1 MLLLGESPQNTD
13 ELSHHVY
20 YFLESEPANVINRNP
35 YELVLANKADCNGQD
50 FYTIT
55 RSGVTEFSRRNGTET
70 TSLLD
75 WLKFRNMF
83 NLINKDPFRF
93 PLMKAF
99 KIYKAFA
106 AWKCAARI
114 WKMESAREKLKVN
127 LLLLHPQFNTA
138 LLHIQEVVL
147 SCALEGRVDPVDEAE
162 APSPLK
168 KTPNEERLLSAF
180 SSAIEAFEENTR
192 APEQLGKRCTSASS
206 SATGRLG
213 SSWGIS
219 R

>member
-1 MLLLGESPQNTD
+1 MDPLGENGSRGSGLPRKPALFSFNHDDGAKQDGAKAKEGGQFFRVPRPPSKGKPTFLSQRRDSVPPRGTYETQGGIQVRVGVTTGVELVLLLGESPQNTD

-93 PLMKAF
+93 PLMIGF
-99 KIYKAFA
+99 MIF
-106 AWKCAARI
+106 
-114 WKMESAREKLKVN
+114 
-127 LLLLHPQFNTA
+127 
-138 LLHIQEVVL
+138 
-147 SCALEGRVDPVDEAE
+147 
-162 APSPLK
+162 
-168 KTPNEERLLSAF
+168 
-180 SSAIEAFEENTR
+180 
-192 APEQLGKRCTSASS
+192 
-206 SATGRLG
+206 
-213 SSWGIS
+213 
-219 R
+219 

>member
-1 MLLLGESPQNTD
+1 M
-13 ELSHHVY
+13 
-20 YFLESEPANVINRNP
+20 ESEPANVINRNP

-93 PLMKAF
+93 PLMKGF

-106 AWKCAARI
+106 AWKCAARRPATR
-114 WKMESAREKLKVN
+114 SR
-127 LLLLHPQFNTA
+127 A
-138 LLHIQEVVL
+138 L
-147 SCALEGRVDPVDEAE
+147 
-162 APSPLK
+162 PS
-168 KTPNEERLLSAF
+168 R
-180 SSAIEAFEENTR
+180 
-192 APEQLGKRCTSASS
+192 SASS
-206 SATGRLG
+206 KSTAEITAADIPWPAAGDADPLPGALALPLGDRKVRLRLLQRRWHPDKFTQRFGARLG
-213 SSWGIS
+213 GQGGERDAALQRVTAIS
-219 R
+219 QAINAVAAACL